1 MFYQILSTYVYLICQ
16 NIHSLLFMCIVCNDD
31 LLQKNLLIEI
41 DTVSETE
48 TEKEIYGF
56 FQKII
61 IYIQYNCTIIVLF
74 YYCTTIFSF
83 IYFSTNVNK

>member
-1 MFYQILSTYVYLICQ
+1 
-16 NIHSLLFMCIVCNDD
+16 MCIVCNDD

-61 IYIQYNCTIIVLF
+61 IYVRTYSIIVLF
-74 YYCTTIFSF
+74 YYCITIFSYLF
-83 IYFSTNVNK
+83 LHECQ